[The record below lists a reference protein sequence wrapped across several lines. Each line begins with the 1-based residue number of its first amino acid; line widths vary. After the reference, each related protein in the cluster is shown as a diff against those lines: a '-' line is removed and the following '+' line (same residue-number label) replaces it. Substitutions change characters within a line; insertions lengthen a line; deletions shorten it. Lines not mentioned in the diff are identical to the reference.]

1 MLFSDLKIFFMRNSG
16 FFFIFLLII
25 AGLPLCSTPGHAES
39 SNFRLCVVNE
49 RLDQPDLALSQY
61 AKLHAYLKKRLA
73 EKNIHVD
80 KLIIAKS
87 VNDLSEKIQHGEV
100 DSFIEGIMP
109 TFEVERDTGKVD
121 PQLIVWRKGQRQYYT
136 VFFVRKES
144 AIKHLE
150 DLAGHNIA
158 FESPRSTS
166 AYYLPRITLLNH
178 GLKIFPAGPEVPTDA
193 VQYLFADSEANQA
206 YWVQRGKTEAGA
218 FNDGDWQRTPSQI
231 REELRIIHQ
240 TKPLLRWLFSFVT
253 TVKPHVRQAVND
265 ILIRMHESEEGQSAL
280 HKAVSIARF
289 ERLSE
294 ADRKNLDHWRK
305 LFNDTG
311 LKK

>member
-1 MLFSDLKIFFMRNSG
+1 MRHSVL
-16 FFFIFLLII
+16 ITTFLL
-25 AGLPLCSTPGHAES
+25 ALTGWFLLPSSVLAES
-39 SNFRLCVVNE
+39 SNFRLCIVNE
-49 RLDQPDLALSQY
+49 RLDQPNLALKQY
-61 AKLHAYLKKRLA
+61 TDLHACLKKRLA

-80 KLIIAKS
+80 RLIIAKS
-87 VNDLSEKIQHGEV
+87 VNDLSEKIQRGEV
-100 DSFIEGIMP
+100 DAFIEGIMP

-144 AIKHLE
+144 SIKHLE
-150 DLAGHNIA
+150 DLAGHTIA

-178 GLKIFPAGPEVPTDA
+178 GLKTVPAGPDAPTDA
-193 VQYLFADSEANQA
+193 VQYLFADSEPNQA

-265 ILIRMHESEEGQSAL
+265 ILVRMHESEEGQSAL

-305 LFNDTG
+305 FFNHTG